1 MNTRVNE
8 TLYQDNAVE
17 LDDEALAKIIG
28 GSGGYGNEPCYEDYN
43 PCQEEAMKRRHRDL
57 LGDLLCDLL

>member
-17 LDDEALAKIIG
+17 LDDEALAKVLG
-28 GSGGYGNEPCYEDYN
+28 GSGGYGTEPCYDDYS
-43 PCQEEAMKRRHRDL
+43 PCQGEGRKRCHRDL